1 MWGQFFGFD
10 LSKKFPAKS
19 GFAGNFC
26 QKECALNLLLFFLI
40 FQLHIFVVHVR
51 VQKSAI
57 AFQDEREGAVVEV
70 DDVVLIQLLQAVLG
84 DFYRAK
90 VGIQNSVVVRI
101 FRIICSNREHAAVRS
116 AAAVDG
122 THMQRKFLCHPQFF
136 QSLYGIFCE
145 CQFQFKSPLAFH
157 YRA

>member
-1 MWGQFFGFD
+1 M
-10 LSKKFPAKS
+10 
-19 GFAGNFC
+19 
-26 QKECALNLLLFFLI
+26 
-40 FQLHIFVVHVR
+40 R

-57 AFQDEREGAVVEV
+57 AFQDEREAAVVEV

-84 DFYRAK
+84 GFYLAK
-90 VGIQNSVVVRI
+90 VRVQKSVIVQV
-101 FRIICSNREHAAVRS
+101 FRIIRSDREHAAVRS
-116 AAAVDG
+116 AAAVGG
-122 THMQRKFLCHPQFF
+122 THMQRKVLNHSQFF